1 MLCCSISYRS
11 GCYVYISVTTTSKPT
26 KNKLYC
32 LCRCYPFAGLRL
44 CSEISLPFQHHL
56 KNHEAAAAAAA
67 ANTQQSSNNKDQLT
81 INQQMS
87 LFKIANTIALT
98 LLFFLFCLQKQQP
111 LTLKPGGE
119 QLQKTLK
126 GKEKRPPS
134 PQDVMG
140 VSYIDYNTV
149 NDKIIIPRK
158 RKQEL
163 GWVAARPCSNWNSAS
178 FWVTSSL
185 FYVLTTSVQLSG
197 EMAMERPFT
206 PKLATF
212 KGAILLPIID
222 IPEDAGWE
230 QPAGALL
237 CSSHVWRVKKKKTR
251 RWSWSSERGINME
264 FGLVAKIKYIFSKRY
279 YYIIVKWNITNVS
292 PD

>member
-1 MLCCSISYRS
+1 MLSICWFKALFWDFLALPAPPEKPWGSSSSSSSKHPTELKQQRPINNKSTNESFQDCKYNCFDFTFFFCFVYRS
-11 GCYVYISVTTTSKPT
+11 K
-26 KNKLYC
+26 
-32 LCRCYPFAGLRL
+32 
-44 CSEISLPFQHHL
+44 
-56 KNHEAAAAAAA
+56 
-67 ANTQQSSNNKDQLT
+67 
-81 INQQMS
+81 
-87 LFKIANTIALT
+87 
-98 LLFFLFCLQKQQP
+98 P

-237 CSSHVWRVKKKKTR
+237 CSSHVWRVKKQKKQEGGHGPQRGEST
-251 RWSWSSERGINME
+251 WS
-264 FGLVAKIKYIFSKRY
+264 LV
-279 YYIIVKWNITNVS
+279 
-292 PD
+292 